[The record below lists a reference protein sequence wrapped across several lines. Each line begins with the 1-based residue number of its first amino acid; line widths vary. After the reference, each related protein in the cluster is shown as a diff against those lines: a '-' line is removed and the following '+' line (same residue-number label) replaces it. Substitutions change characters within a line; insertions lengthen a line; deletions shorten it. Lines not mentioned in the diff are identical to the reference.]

1 MLFVKMCY
9 IVLGMTQGIFFNI
22 DQIRKGNRNEFGR
35 VYSEYFD
42 MLFNLANQYLMDQD
56 EAYGIVQDSF
66 IKLWEN
72 KRKLKKNSN
81 LKNYLYT
88 VVKNQC
94 LNLLRERKN
103 QVFLSNGVADLES
116 EYNYEALTEFADN
129 AEDYEKMREEMHAA
143 IEALPEDLKV
153 VFKMNRFEGMRY
165 KDIAQQFNLSQKAI
179 EARMSKA
186 LKLIR
191 ERLQEYKGVIHFT

>member
-1 MLFVKMCY
+1 MCY